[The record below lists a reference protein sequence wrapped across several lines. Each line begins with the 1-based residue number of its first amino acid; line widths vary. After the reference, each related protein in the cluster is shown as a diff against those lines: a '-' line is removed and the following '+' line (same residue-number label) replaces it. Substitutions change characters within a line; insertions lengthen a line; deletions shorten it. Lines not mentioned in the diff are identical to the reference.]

1 MGVELDR
8 SDGVAWVR
16 LAKPRVLNALT
27 PDEFEHLAEL
37 ISEVAGTSTDR
48 ALVIAGSGGA
58 FCAGADLSQIGDDAH
73 VLEVMRRIH
82 CAARQL
88 HALSKPTLAAVDGVA
103 AGAGA
108 NLALG
113 CDFVVASTTASFRQV
128 FVKRGLSPDFGGTW
142 LLPRLVG
149 MQTAKRLMMLGD
161 AVDADTAL
169 RIGLVGEV
177 VEPEDLD
184 ARVQELAR
192 RLAAGPPVA
201 LGRIKHLMAIT
212 TSNSFDDQLD
222 AEAVAAAVNVATAD
236 FAEGLAAFV
245 KRREPV
251 FRGK

>member
-1 MGVELDR
+1 MAIELDR
-8 SDGVAWVR
+8 VDGVAWVR
-16 LAKPRVLNALT
+16 LAKPQVLNALT

-37 ISEVAGTSTDR
+37 ITEVAGTSTDR

-58 FCAGADLSQIGDDAH
+58 FCAGADLSQLNDDSH
-73 VLEVMRRIH
+73 VIEVMRRIH
-82 CAARQL
+82 RAARQL
-88 HALSKPTLAAVDGVA
+88 HELSKPALAAVDGVA

-113 CDFVVASTTASFRQV
+113 CDFVLASTAASFRQI
-128 FVKRGLSPDFGGTW
+128 FVKRGLAPDFGGTW

-177 VEPEDLD
+177 LKPEDLD
-184 ARVQELAR
+184 ERVQELAR

-201 LGRIKHLMAIT
+201 LGRIKHLLAIA
-212 TSNSFDDQLD
+212 TSNGFDDQLD
-222 AEAVAAAVNVATAD
+222 AEAAAAAVNVATAD
-236 FAEGLAAFV
+236 FAEGLAAFAE
-245 KRREPV
+245 RRAPV
-251 FRGK
+251 FRGR